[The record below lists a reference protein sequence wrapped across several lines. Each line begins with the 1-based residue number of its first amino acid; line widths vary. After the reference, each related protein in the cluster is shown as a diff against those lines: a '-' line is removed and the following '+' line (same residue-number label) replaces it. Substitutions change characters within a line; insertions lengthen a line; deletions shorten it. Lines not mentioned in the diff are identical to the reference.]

1 MEYKVVTVSTGFFS
15 GRLSASKLE
24 RALNLHTSGGWR
36 FSKSIHESQRW
47 LFFFS
52 REAHFLVF
60 ERESCELSHATQ
72 FETVAA
78 NEEGSLWVWIVVV
91 VVFGVLAYFASQY
104 AK

>member
-1 MEYKVVTVSTGFFS
+1 MTVSTGFFS

-24 RALNLHTSGGWR
+24 RALNLHASGGWR
-36 FSKSIHESQRW
+36 FSKSIHESKRW

-60 ERESCELSHATQ
+60 ERESGGSYPVTQ
-72 FETVAA
+72 FEAVAA
-78 NEEGSLWVWIVVV
+78 NEDGSIWVWIVAVI
-91 VVFGVLAYFASQY
+91 VFGVLAYFASQY